1 MHHPWFQWWAFCF
14 QWGTKFFYFDYRHT
28 KLLNFHKSCWLYFLH
43 FFQWRKPSLR
53 EVMLTW
59 SRAHNLSKKELG
71 LQPSIQWHQR
81 SVSFPCI
88 LLPSKTHPPLH
99 NSGSNREYHWGL
111 LLWQL
116 FLSSYQLSPATFVLR
131 VEAGPV
137 HLPTSLF
144 LRTDRSWDSS
154 SNFSLAK
161 SEPNESCPNHIRVG
175 FFLSFSFFCFSL
187 SQIEAEWMGSWQPH
201 HIYYVLIII

>member
-14 QWGTKFFYFDYRHT
+14 QRGTTFFYFDYRHT
-28 KLLNFHKSCWLYFLH
+28 KLLNFHTSCWLYFLH

-71 LQPSIQWHQR
+71 LQPQSSDTKGQYLSPVYFCHLKPIPHYPTQA
-81 SVSFPCI
+81 V
-88 LLPSKTHPPLH
+88 T
-99 NSGSNREYHWGL
+99 GREYHWGL

-116 FLSSYQLSPATFVLR
+116 FLSSYQVSPPTFVLR

-144 LRTDRSWDSS
+144 LRTIDLGIPVQTSVWQNLS
-154 SNFSLAK
+154 
-161 SEPNESCPNHIRVG
+161 PVNHVLTISGWVF
-175 FFLSFSFFCFSL
+175 FFLFLFLFF
-187 SQIEAEWMGSWQPH
+187 P
-201 HIYYVLIII
+201 